1 MLRIFSVVVS
11 FFLSLSLA
19 LSHPP
24 SASPDL
30 PWKMCSPAVYS
41 NKVQLYRSNILLLSL
56 RDLSPSLWDLSLYLF
71 TYPIRISSSL
81 CSLHSLAVRTA
92 LATNITFN
100 LLILVNFAENVIN
113 LDTRRFIVTNLYS
126 EFQMIYVM
134 FRWVRIR
141 FSNTPPGIRVCVEYL
156 LLEFHENY
164 YLYERIIT
172 AHQLFHTNINNW
184 KWILLCFALL
194 RFTSFHFISHRL
206 NWFYMCCIDRQVS
219 SFSCFFS
226 LFLAI
231 LCNAWF
237 ISNATMYTSL
247 SVKFFHLNGRTD
259 FIPMILNTAHNFNL
273 TCDIATR
280 VSNSFNFTEYKFRL
294 IVTKTTYKNTL
305 VQSIFL
311 IDSHRYFQTKFA
323 RFVN

>member
-1 MLRIFSVVVS
+1 MKERQKHAHCLYINRFLYAPDIFCRCI
-11 FFLSLSLA
+11 FLSLSLA
-19 LSHPP
+19 LS
-24 SASPDL
+24 L

-41 NKVQLYRSNILLLSL
+41 NKVQLHCSNTLLLSL
-56 RDLSPSLWDLSLYLF
+56 GDLSPSLWDLSLYLF

-81 CSLHSLAVRTA
+81 RSLHSLSVRNA

-126 EFQMIYVM
+126 EFQMIYVI

-141 FSNTPPGIRVCVEYL
+141 FGYTPPGIRVCVEYL

-172 AHQLFHTNINNW
+172 AHQLFHTIINNW
-184 KWILLCFALL
+184 KWILLCFTSL
-194 RFTSFHFISHRL
+194 RFTSFHFIPHRL

-226 LFLAI
+226 FSSWRYWAMRDSFPMPPCIPHSQLSS
-231 LCNAWF
+231 F
-237 ISNATMYTSL
+237 ISMVAPIS
-247 SVKFFHLNGRTD
+247 FRWFW
-259 FIPMILNTAHNFNL
+259 ILRIISIWL
-273 TCDIATR
+273 
-280 VSNSFNFTEYKFRL
+280 
-294 IVTKTTYKNTL
+294 VT
-305 VQSIFL
+305 
-311 IDSHRYFQTKFA
+311 
-323 RFVN
+323 